1 MKILFS
7 PSEAKSKFIDS
18 SKISCNSF
26 VFPELFDKRID
37 LIKKLKLF
45 LHDCDPQNLEK
56 FFGIKNAQ
64 ECKELAKLNLLE
76 ASTCK
81 ALQRYTGV
89 AYNYLDFETLS
100 DARKNWIYKNTLIF
114 SNLFGPLG
122 AGDEI
127 PYYRFKQGSTIDG
140 FKPELFYKENFTK
153 EIDSYIGSDLVVDLR
168 AGFYEKFYKL
178 TCKHITCKFI
188 KNGKVVS
195 HWAKAYRGKML
206 RELSISQPETK
217 EDFENI
223 NFSKLS
229 IDTIIEKKLETKYIF
244 KLMHN

>member
-7 PSEAKSKFIDS
+7 PSEAKTKFTDASQIS
-18 SKISCNSF
+18 SKSF
-26 VFPELFDKRID
+26 VFPQLFDKRVN
-37 LIKKLKLF
+37 LVKKLELF
-45 LHDCDPQNLEK
+45 LQDCDPKNLEK
-56 FFGIKNAQ
+56 FFGIKNTQ

-100 DARKNWIYKNTLIF
+100 DTKKSWIFENTLIF

-153 EIDSYIGSDLVVDLR
+153 EIDNYIGSDLVVDLR

-206 RELSISQPETK
+206 RELSKYRPNTK
-217 EDFENI
+217 EEFENI
-223 NFSKLS
+223 NFTGLS
-229 IDTIIEKKLETKYIF
+229 TDAIIEKKLKIEYIF
-244 KLMHN
+244 KIDV